1 MKAALLLCLLAFIS
15 CEKDIIDIG
24 KCIYKAP
31 LVKELINDVMIAI
44 VTKDYSKLLP
54 KIKENLPELI
64 QIVLGCINDTNA
76 IEDENKLETSIVAQL
91 REALKNCNFEELAK
105 CSDGCKANNLF
116 QPSYI
121 KSMCISDCRDHAGC
135 SLPPILQVV
144 Y

>member
-76 IEDENKLETSIVAQL
+76 IKMKIN
-91 REALKNCNFEELAK
+91 LKH
-105 CSDGCKANNLF
+105 
-116 QPSYI
+116 Q
-121 KSMCISDCRDHAGC
+121 
-135 SLPPILQVV
+135 
-144 Y
+144 

>member
-91 REALKNCNFEELAK
+91 REALKNCNFEKLAK
-105 CSDGCKANNLF
+105 CSDGCTANNLF
-116 QPSYI
+116 RPSHF
-121 KSMCISDCRDHAGC
+121 KSMCISDCRYNAGC
-135 SLPPILQVV
+135 LLPNILNVV